1 MKLIRLLPKLS
12 LALSLLLVVITA
24 AQPAP
29 ASTPVVIGEGG
40 NLYLLS
46 PDGTAEKLTNN
57 LTDGRGTLEP
67 YSGDDLYPSPD
78 NVHLIWRDTPRFFEA
93 AFNNGELGNIGDA
106 PVDLYLLNR
115 ETREITAI
123 VKHPDLMTMDSQ
135 TTLFYR
141 YQTAM
146 SWSPDGSQFAF
157 IEVETTLGAAEPRAV
172 RLQVFD
178 LASGAVRTLVE
189 QPESGWLYWLTDG
202 IVINATHDFTVYSPQ
217 DGAVLAQTRIDSL
230 FSVLQTHNPV
240 WVDGKSYIAIHYTS
254 QSVAEEP
261 DITKLFDP
269 LTGEYLAA
277 DGVLASV
284 AAGAPET
291 SLRLMGGSNDNTA
304 RSINTVDGEVLWTRP
319 REAPFPN
326 DLALSPDGSM
336 FSLYLFTVPRQ
347 VVFGDASGVTSFEYP
362 VQGIDWGAM
371 RFMIVGTDGVGF
383 GTLLDAPPEGRYTTF
398 MCGTSREPQ
407 LTAGGQG
414 RVLPGGANRLRAEPH
429 INAERIGEIPEG
441 AVFNVLEGRQGVCRG
456 GIRWAHVEY
465 NGVIGWTA
473 ENSGD
478 TIFVEP
484 VD

>member
-1 MKLIRLLPKLS
+1 MMKLIRLLPKLS

-178 LASGAVRTLVE
+178 LASGAV
-189 QPESGWLYWLTDG
+189 
-202 IVINATHDFTVYSPQ
+202 
-217 DGAVLAQTRIDSL
+217 
-230 FSVLQTHNPV
+230 
-240 WVDGKSYIAIHYTS
+240 
-254 QSVAEEP
+254 
-261 DITKLFDP
+261 
-269 LTGEYLAA
+269 
-277 DGVLASV
+277 
-284 AAGAPET
+284 
-291 SLRLMGGSNDNTA
+291 
-304 RSINTVDGEVLWTRP
+304 
-319 REAPFPN
+319 
-326 DLALSPDGSM
+326 
-336 FSLYLFTVPRQ
+336 
-347 VVFGDASGVTSFEYP
+347 
-362 VQGIDWGAM
+362 
-371 RFMIVGTDGVGF
+371 
-383 GTLLDAPPEGRYTTF
+383 
-398 MCGTSREPQ
+398 
-407 LTAGGQG
+407 
-414 RVLPGGANRLRAEPH
+414 
-429 INAERIGEIPEG
+429 
-441 AVFNVLEGRQGVCRG
+441 
-456 GIRWAHVEY
+456 
-465 NGVIGWTA
+465 
-473 ENSGD
+473 
-478 TIFVEP
+478 
-484 VD
+484 